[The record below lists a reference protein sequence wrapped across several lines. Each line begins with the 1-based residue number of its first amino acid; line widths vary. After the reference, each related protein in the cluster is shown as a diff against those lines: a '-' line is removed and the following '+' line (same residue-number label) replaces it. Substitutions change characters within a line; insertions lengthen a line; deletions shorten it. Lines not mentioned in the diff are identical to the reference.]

1 MRKSFPE
8 NMGWVR
14 AKHGR
19 FGSGSVDRRWLI
31 LPSCA
36 DWQTRQKR
44 LLLRAHRRKLC
55 ELIGG
60 NASRPLL
67 PSMTRP
73 TAAGRMWIVKPLQ
86 TRRGERSMELAS
98 EPIANT
104 ISFCPSYCAQLIR
117 REKKRLPHCPTCKY
131 RGRLAE
137 TRFHLSRSHATSVW
151 DGRIRCF
158 GV

>member
-19 FGSGSVDRRWLI
+19 FGSGLVDRRWLI

-73 TAAGRMWIVKPLQ
+73 TAAGRMWIVKQLQ

-104 ISFCPSYCAQLIR
+104 ISFCPSCYARLIQK
-117 REKKRLPHCPTCKY
+117 ETKQPPLCPICKY
-131 RGRLAE
+131 RVPWVG
-137 TRFHLSRSHATSVW
+137 TRSHL
-151 DGRIRCF
+151 
-158 GV
+158 